1 MKQGQWISHK
11 AGAAR
16 ISACAHV
23 FFQSC
28 IDRIQLPDPTELHYQ
43 PWMSA
48 PDLVMS
54 VMQSGRPIGDFCT
67 REILNL
73 SAEFGETI
81 DGLLRLVAEHDGQKG
96 SLDDV
101 RVFSEISDG
110 RNDRFKEI
118 FAEAIRLTESWSPW
132 MQTVFKRVIKSVVPV
147 VSTRD
152 NSEGFSFTDHNFIGA
167 IFASVDTRTPYP
179 ELLLNT
185 FLAHELGHNALMIY
199 QHAGNFFYESDEWIY
214 SGIRKTLRPV
224 VASFHAAVALAYLID
239 CTSALMKSRNDVA
252 EKAYLNGLLNE
263 YRNSLQTG
271 LEALSHVR
279 KSELCQSIYD
289 DIFVYL
295 S

>member
-11 AGAAR
+11 DGAAK

-28 IDRIQLPDPTELHYQ
+28 IDRIQLPDHSGLNYQ
-43 PWMSA
+43 PWMAA
-48 PDLVMS
+48 PDLVTS
-54 VMQSGRPIGDFCT
+54 VIASGRPIHDFCT
-67 REILNL
+67 TEILNL
-73 SAEFGETI
+73 SAEYGENVNS
-81 DGLLRLVAEHDGQKG
+81 LLRFVAEQDGQKG

-101 RVFSEISDG
+101 RVFSEIADCKNQKF
-110 RNDRFKEI
+110 REI
-118 FAEAIRLTESWSPW
+118 FAEALRLTEHWSPW
-132 MQTVFKRVIKSVVPV
+132 MQVVFKRVVKSIVPV
-147 VSTRD
+147 VSIKD

-179 ELLLNT
+179 GLLLNT

-239 CTSALMKSRNDVA
+239 CTSALLKSRTDVA
-252 EKAYLNGLLNE
+252 EKAYRVHYEFFAAWRPSSL
-263 YRNSLQTG
+263 YRLKTSSN
-271 LEALSHVR
+271 V
-279 KSELCQSIYD
+279 
-289 DIFVYL
+289 
-295 S
+295 